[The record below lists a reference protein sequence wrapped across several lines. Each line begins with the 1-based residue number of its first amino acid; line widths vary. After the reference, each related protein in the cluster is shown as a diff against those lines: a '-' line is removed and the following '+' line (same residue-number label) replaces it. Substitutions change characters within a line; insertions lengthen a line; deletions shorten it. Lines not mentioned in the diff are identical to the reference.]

1 MERKAYSSMD
11 GRCAMIR
18 QLAAWT
24 QNWKLILTLALP
36 SIISFASGTVTGTIN
51 LMMVGGMGALV
62 IAVVGVSNII
72 AYNAWALCS
81 GFGHSV
87 NYLVAQN
94 YGAGQM
100 DQAVRRTYIALYV
113 GLAAAVLAVLT
124 GWLAPGLILRA
135 MGGSPEL
142 VAAGGSYLMYRL
154 YAVACFTL
162 SFILHGF
169 FRGIGDTRTPMVMTI
184 AANVAMIFFTYTLTY
199 GRWGFP
205 ELGLSGAGLAVLI
218 GEALG
223 LLGSA
228 YVYFV
233 RLNGRYGTR
242 RRVTVDRGEASLI
255 LAESGKLG
263 MQELAMSLA
272 MFVFTMFVTRL
283 GTEALAANEI
293 ALNVMGLGF
302 MPAFGF
308 GATATILV
316 GQEIGRGNPLG
327 ARRMAGDVA
336 VLGSLFLLVLG
347 TAELVFSTE
356 VARLYTQDQAVYEL
370 AGRLIMASAYLQLF
384 DGLLNYYAGGLRGLG
399 DTTFLL
405 RVSLILNW
413 LLFVPLAYGLTFT
426 AGLGSMGAWFS
437 LYAFLAAFAV
447 VLCIRFYRTDW
458 YSVTVKQSPGHGG

>member
-1 MERKAYSSMD
+1 MLRHFAE
-11 GRCAMIR
+11 
-18 QLAAWT
+18 WT
-24 QNWKLILTLALP
+24 KNWRLILTLALP

-72 AYNAWALCS
+72 AYNAWAACS

-113 GLAAAVLAVLT
+113 GFAVALLAVLA
-124 GWLAPGLILRA
+124 GWLAPGLLLKL
-135 MGGSPEL
+135 MGGSAEL
-142 VAAGGSYLMYRL
+142 VAAGSDYLRFRL
-154 YAVACFTL
+154 FAVACFTL

-184 AANVAMIFFTYTLTY
+184 AANAAMIFFTYTLTY
-199 GRWGFP
+199 GHWGLP
-205 ELGLSGAGLAVLI
+205 ELGLSGAGLAVLL

-233 RLNGRYGTR
+233 RLHARYGTR
-242 RRVTVDRGEASLI
+242 RRVTVDRAEARLLI
-255 LAESGKLG
+255 GESGKLG
-263 MQELAMSLA
+263 VQELAMSLA
-272 MFVFTMFVTRL
+272 MFVFTMFITHL

-293 ALNVMGLGF
+293 ALNVMSLGF

-327 ARRMAGDVA
+327 ARRMGGDVA

-347 TAELVFSTE
+347 TAELVFSVE
-356 VARLYTQDQAVYEL
+356 VARLYTGDAAVYEL

-384 DGLLNYYAGGLRGLG
+384 DGLLNYYAGALRGVG

-405 RVSLILNW
+405 RVSLVLNW
-413 LLFVPLAYGLTFT
+413 LLFVPLAYGLTFV

-437 LYAFLAAFAV
+437 LYAFLAAFALA
-447 VLCIRFYRTDW
+447 LCIRFYRTDW
-458 YSVTVKQSPGHGG
+458 LSVTAKQSGGSGTPV